1 MTDKKIAYD
10 SFCDQV
16 SENGEARSEIVPN
29 PDFNA
34 SLHGSKGPH
43 NIHSFCKG
51 FQMMKTNL
59 HLFPVNFL
67 DRRPPDGNPRSSRG
81 HLHNVAVLGSL
92 KEFYPPVMRENFR
105 PQFKVRCNLEYSL
118 TGSID
123 TDGVFGVH
131 AAQLFGDFP
140 GRASALPA
148 MPASFRPRM
157 FSFLRGRTE
166 VRPTSGSPTSI
177 NRKNRSL

>member
-10 SFCDQV
+10 SLRDQV
-16 SENGEARSEIVPN
+16 SKDGETRSEIMPN
-29 PDFNA
+29 PDFNT
-34 SLHGSKGPH
+34 SLDGSEGPH
-43 NIHSFCKG
+43 NIHSFCKA

-59 HLFPVNFL
+59 HFFPVDFL
-67 DRRPPDGNPRSSRG
+67 DRCPPDGNPRSSRG
-81 HLHNVAVLGSL
+81 HLHNVAVPGSL

-105 PQFKVRCNLEYSL
+105 PQFKVCGRLKYSL

-123 TDGVFGVH
+123 TDGIFGVH
-131 AAQLFGDFP
+131 AAQLLGDP
-140 GRASALPA
+140 AGLDSVLPDR
-148 MPASFRPRM
+148 PASFRPSM
-157 FSFLRGRTE
+157 SSFLRGRTE